1 MSRGIS
7 WAVARAY
14 LRPRL
19 EHRER
24 LPDGPAIYCFNH
36 LSWIDPF
43 VLMATLPMRPRLFF
57 FGPKEE
63 DMAVGSRNRLMNWT
77 CATVPY
83 RPGKNDL
90 IDATRRVSA
99 VLDSGGVL
107 AIAGEGRIHAS
118 EKELLRLEEGPAYFA
133 LRSSVPLVPIAI
145 SGTSWLQARTAGARG
160 RRRPDRG
167 QRTAPARGGRRADRA
182 VLGGAPR
189 PGRGSAGLPAAGP
202 VRALVYRGLQRLARG
217 CQAGGR
223 ADSIRAGEPS
233 GLARLT
239 SAVWHTRPDPRS
251 TGGSVADGGLSADP
265 KEYRSRLADQS
276 DEQIDAW
283 AAELMRDVVIR
294 RGVGRVIDDFRSSAD
309 LERG

>member
-1 MSRGIS
+1 VSRGIS

-14 LRPRL
+14 LRPQL

-63 DMAVGSRNRLMNWT
+63 DMAVGGRNRLMNWT

-90 IDATRRVSA
+90 IEATRRVSA
-99 VLDSGGVL
+99 VLESGGVL

-133 LRSSVPLVPIAI
+133 LRSSVPIVPIAI
-145 SGTSWLQARTAGARG
+145 SGTSWLKLGRRVHVVVGEPIEVSGRPRREAVDALTAQLWEALHALVADRPDFPPPGRFGRWFTEVFNDWPEGAR
-160 RRRPDRG
+160 
-167 QRTAPARGGRRADRA
+167 PA
-182 VLGGAPR
+182 VEPT
-189 PGRGSAGLPAAGP
+189 PAA
-202 VRALVYRGLQRLARG
+202 Q
-217 CQAGGR
+217 
-223 ADSIRAGEPS
+223 
-233 GLARLT
+233 
-239 SAVWHTRPDPRS
+239 
-251 TGGSVADGGLSADP
+251 GSPPASPG
-265 KEYRSRLADQS
+265 
-276 DEQIDAW
+276 
-283 AAELMRDVVIR
+283 
-294 RGVGRVIDDFRSSAD
+294 
-309 LERG
+309 